1 MSDNKPNA
9 PVSAEEFE
17 RLTGRKAT
25 EKYLEWTNCPGKGCL
40 HWRCGW
46 CKEES
51 CGRPSFLCGHPQPPR
66 AD

>member
-1 MSDNKPNA
+1 MSDSQPRT

-17 RLTGRKAT
+17 RLTGYKAT
-25 EKYLEWTNCPGKGCL
+25 AKYLEWINCPGKGCM

-46 CKEES
+46 CRVDD
-51 CGRPSFLCGHPQPPR
+51 CGRPSFLCGHPQPAR